1 MKSIIVA
8 IDFQHKIISVLNIAK
23 KMAKAFG
30 AKLYIVHSEIVGPEY
45 VNSVIQVTGQQPSME
60 IINQQKILIEKRLS
74 EIHKDLLKAKIK
86 SECVFMEGPTIENI
100 LDEAEKVKAEIIII
114 GSHEHGKFYHLIF
127 GSTHNLLIKKSTI
140 PVLIIPPHIKE

>member
-8 IDFQHKIISVLNIAK
+8 IDFQHKIMSVLNIAK
-23 KMAKAFG
+23 KMAIALG

-45 VNSVIQVTGQQPSME
+45 VNSVIQMTGKQPSME
-60 IINQQKILIEKRLS
+60 IINQQKILIEKRLL
-74 EIHKDLLKAKIK
+74 EIHKDLLKANIK
-86 SECVFMEGPTIENI
+86 SECIFMEGPTIENI
-100 LDEAEKVKAEIIII
+100 LDEAKKVKAEMVII
-114 GSHEHGKFYHLIF
+114 GSHKHGKFYHLIF